1 MVAAP
6 GRSGESSIEVTDDGE
21 REIVHLRPDMY
32 EVGVAIEDWRDR
44 VTDADV
50 QRADR
55 APDLGRFETLF
66 LDHADAVLAYA
77 ARRSDPDTAQEVVA
91 DTFVVAWRRMAAV
104 PDPALPWLLGVA
116 RRVLANQQ
124 RSARRAQAL
133 TLRLVREPRHRTDEP
148 TDEVDGRLSAQAA
161 LQLLPPR
168 EREVLE
174 LLAWEGLSTAEAAE
188 VLECSQRLLAVRVH
202 RARRRLRAYSDEANP
217 ASVPPERASKERGK
231 RERHPARA
239 IEDAKEAR

>member
-1 MVAAP
+1 
-6 GRSGESSIEVTDDGE
+6 VTYVDDG
-21 REIVHLRPDMY
+21 
-32 EVGVAIEDWRDR
+32 
-44 VTDADV
+44 
-50 QRADR
+50 RADR
-55 APDLGRFETLF
+55 ASDLRRFETLF

-77 ARRSDPDTAQEVVA
+77 ARRSDRDTAQEVLA
-91 DTFVVAWRRMAAV
+91 DTFVVAWRRLASV

-116 RRVLANQQ
+116 RRVLANER

-133 TLRLVREPRHRTDEP
+133 TLRLVLEPRRCVDEP
-148 TDEVDGRLSAQAA
+148 TDEVDARLSAQAA
-161 LQLLPPR
+161 LRLLPPR

-188 VLECSQRLLAVRVH
+188 VLECSQRLLALRVH
-202 RARRRLRAYSDEANP
+202 RARRRLRAYIDDAHP
-217 ASVPPERASKERGK
+217 ASVPPERSSKERGK